1 MTPVASASA
10 SGWVLVIVGVI
21 LIGLLGSCVVSSV
34 LKRSARSE
42 TASPDSGVN
51 ALSGPQSDDW
61 RQGAAPAGHEG

>member
-34 LKRSARSE
+34 LETVSE
-42 TASPDSGVN
+42 V
-51 ALSGPQSDDW
+51 
-61 RQGAAPAGHEG
+61 